1 MAENLQDSFH
11 HLKVMGFR
19 LRETKGFF
27 MNKNEENSTKS
38 STWAGKQFRKE
49 ADELVKKLET
59 DEEFNV
65 PEPSEN
71 LFQKLV
77 DQARDEGLLEEKNTK
92 CIQDEI
98 KSTEENTKENQNT
111 KVVKF
116 FNHRISKKF
125 LGMTAAAVITCFGL
139 FGVSMSTQGGRSY
152 VMDKT
157 NEVLGDEK
165 NTEIENG
172 EDRLITDRTEE
183 EARNEIE
190 EKLQV
195 ELPTFI
201 YMPDQMKF
209 DSYEIDDVAQ
219 SVYIKYKIGDTYL
232 YFVVQTNYAESS
244 GIYRNDEGKYLG
256 DIQCDMANISPELWK
271 INEDDSNNSES
282 YLVQWDYKNTY
293 YRISGKITE
302 DEIKE
307 IIANLVY

>member
-1 MAENLQDSFH
+1 
-11 HLKVMGFR
+11 
-19 LRETKGFF
+19 
-27 MNKNEENSTKS
+27 MNKNEENSAKS
-38 STWAGKQFRKE
+38 STWAEEQFRKE
-49 ADELVKKLET
+49 ADELVKRLET
-59 DEEFNV
+59 DDRFDDFEPPEE
-65 PEPSEN
+65 

-77 DQARDEGLLEEKNTK
+77 VEARDEGLLEEENTK
-92 CIQDEI
+92 HLEDET

-125 LGMTAAAVITCFGL
+125 LGMTAAAVISCFGL

-152 VMDKT
+152 VMDKA

-195 ELPTFI
+195 EVPQFFYLPDKI
-201 YMPDQMKF
+201 EF
-209 DSYEIDDVAQ
+209 DSYEIDDTAQ
-219 SVYIKYKIGDTYL
+219 SVFMKYQGEDTCM
-232 YFVVQTNYAESS
+232 YFVIQANYVNTS
-244 GIYRNDEGKYLG
+244 GIYRNDEGIYLDKIES
-256 DIQCDMANISPELWK
+256 DISQNVEVELWR
-271 INEDDSNNSES
+271 IQDEEDYYPT
-282 YLVQWDYKNTY
+282 YLAQWDYKNSY

-302 DEIKE
+302 DEMKE
-307 IIANLVY
+307 IIKNIMY

>member
-1 MAENLQDSFH
+1 
-11 HLKVMGFR
+11 
-19 LRETKGFF
+19 
-27 MNKNEENSTKS
+27 MNKNEENSAKS
-38 STWAGKQFRKE
+38 STWAEEQFRKE
-49 ADELVKKLET
+49 ADELVKRLET
-59 DEEFNV
+59 DDKFDDFEPPEE
-65 PEPSEN
+65 

-77 DQARDEGLLEEKNTK
+77 VEARDEGLLEEENTK
-92 CIQDEI
+92 HLEDET

-125 LGMTAAAVITCFGL
+125 LGMTAAAVISCFGL
-139 FGVSMSTQGGRSY
+139 FGVSMSTQGDRSY
-152 VMDKT
+152 VMDKA

-195 ELPTFI
+195 EVPQFFYLPDK
-201 YMPDQMKF
+201 MDF
-209 DSYEIDDVAQ
+209 DSYEIDETAQ
-219 SVYIKYKIGDTYL
+219 SVFMKYQGEDTCM
-232 YFVVQTNYAESS
+232 YFVIQANYVNTS
-244 GIYRNDEGKYLG
+244 GIYRNDEGIYLDKIES
-256 DIQCDMANISPELWK
+256 DISQNVEVELWR
-271 INEDDSNNSES
+271 IQDEEDYYPT
-282 YLVQWDYKNTY
+282 YLAQWDYKNSY

-307 IIANLVY
+307 IIKNIMY

>member
-1 MAENLQDSFH
+1 
-11 HLKVMGFR
+11 
-19 LRETKGFF
+19 
-27 MNKNEENSTKS
+27 MNKNEENSAKS
-38 STWAGKQFRKE
+38 STWAEEQFRKE
-49 ADELVKKLET
+49 ADELVKRLET
-59 DEEFNV
+59 DDRFDSFEPPEE
-65 PEPSEN
+65 

-77 DQARDEGLLEEKNTK
+77 VEARDEGLLEEENTK
-92 CIQDEI
+92 RLEDEI

-152 VMDKT
+152 VMDKA

-195 ELPTFI
+195 EVPDFLYLPDR
-201 YMPDQMKF
+201 MDF
-209 DSYEIDDVAQ
+209 DSYEIDDTAQ
-219 SVYIKYKIGDTYL
+219 SVYIRYRNGEDYM
-232 YFVVQTNYAESS
+232 YVVIQANYANKS
-244 GIYRNDEGKYLG
+244 GIYRNDEGECLG
-256 DIQCDMANISPELWK
+256 MVNCDLSEIEAELWK
-271 INEDDSNNSES
+271 IEEGEENPT
-282 YLVQWDYKNTY
+282 YLAQWDYKNSY
-293 YRISGKITE
+293 YRISGRMTE
-302 DEIKE
+302 DEMKKIIKD
-307 IIANLVY
+307 VMY

>member
-1 MAENLQDSFH
+1 
-11 HLKVMGFR
+11 
-19 LRETKGFF
+19 
-27 MNKNEENSTKS
+27 MNKNEENSAKS
-38 STWAGKQFRKE
+38 STWAEEQFRKE
-49 ADELVKKLET
+49 ADELVKRLET
-59 DEEFNV
+59 DDRFDDFEPPEE
-65 PEPSEN
+65 

-77 DQARDEGLLEEKNTK
+77 VEARDEGLLEEENTK
-92 CIQDEI
+92 HLEDET

-125 LGMTAAAVITCFGL
+125 LGMTAAAVISCFGL

-152 VMDKT
+152 VMDKA

-183 EARNEIE
+183 ARNEIE

-195 ELPTFI
+195 EVPQFFYLPDK
-201 YMPDQMKF
+201 MDF
-209 DSYEIDDVAQ
+209 DSYEIDETAQ
-219 SVYIKYKIGDTYL
+219 SVFMKYQGEDTCM
-232 YFVVQTNYAESS
+232 YFVIQANYVNTS
-244 GIYRNDEGKYLG
+244 GIYRNDEGIYLDKIES
-256 DIQCDMANISPELWK
+256 DISQNVEVELWR
-271 INEDDSNNSES
+271 IQDEEDYYPT
-282 YLVQWDYKNTY
+282 YLAQWDYKNSY

-307 IIANLVY
+307 IIKNIMY

>member
-1 MAENLQDSFH
+1 
-11 HLKVMGFR
+11 MGFR

-92 CIQDEI
+92 CIQDET
-98 KSTEENTKENQNT
+98 KSTEDKRKKNT
-111 KVVKF
+111 KVVAF
-116 FNHRISKKF
+116 FNHKISKKF

-152 VMDKT
+152 VMDKA

-195 ELPTFI
+195 EVPTFF
-201 YMPDQMKF
+201 YLPDRMDF
-209 DSYEIDDVAQ
+209 DSYEIDETAQ
-219 SVYIKYKIGDTYL
+219 SVFMKYQGEDACM
-232 YFVVQTNYAESS
+232 YFVIQTNYADSS
-244 GIYRNDEGKYLG
+244 GIYRNDEGIEVEKIET
-256 DIQCDMANISPELWK
+256 DIPNVKFELWE
-271 INEDDSNNSES
+271 IQSDDGEPA
-282 YLVQWDYKNTY
+282 YLVQWDYKNSY

-302 DEIKE
+302 EEIKE
-307 IIANLVY
+307 IVENLVY